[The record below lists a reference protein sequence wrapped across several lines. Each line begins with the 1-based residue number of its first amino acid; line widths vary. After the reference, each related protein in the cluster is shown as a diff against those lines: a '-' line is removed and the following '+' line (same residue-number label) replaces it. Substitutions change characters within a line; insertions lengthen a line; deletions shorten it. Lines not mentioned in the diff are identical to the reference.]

1 MKKFMWVLILL
12 SIFGLSGC
20 GSESSKEAKE
30 LQKKIINLVGI
41 PPEIVANI
49 CQDDNLNKVCDNN
62 ELQAKVSFKL
72 NDSLQTIWA
81 KLTQTAEG
89 RYLLETYD
97 PSKPLLLELED
108 KESQY
113 FTEQFT
119 IPFNGFKVEE
129 EEKELS
135 ILQSMVDSEYLQE
148 SQVKAIRE
156 TNSKDFYNVLLKDFE
171 VNLKTLNE
179 NDISTPRAVEAN
191 IKEVADEL
199 LANGVADT
207 LPQTLNEC
215 NGTQICI
222 DDILN
227 PLSQELQIDENES
240 NEIKANETKKT
251 KELFANK
258 TFYAYLVKD
267 SQPVIIEVKVNK
279 SADSWSYKTI
289 KGGDKSGIEIIE
301 IDGDKLT
308 IYHPEED
315 KPDINRVSANEKYIS
330 FVNNDSLEQMKFFYT
345 KLDAEEA
352 FIKGITPST
361 GESNKFTFP
370 ATFYNSI
377 SIDNE
382 GNGVQYEA
390 DRLSFTS
397 DKKFIYNEL
406 ILKDGKFIIDSTA
419 NSDYSIV
426 NGEWKKDNDSAIQPQ
441 YSDDYTVAILERDVK
456 LTINSIRNIEGKNIK
471 IDGSDKEVLMLKG
484 AEEITFGYE
493 VLKNKYYIN
502 EKQSARTFEEL
513 IKNNCDNSWFSHVD
527 ENSDIRGIA
536 FSCGQENQTS
546 GSLVGVTHDGSLV
559 KNGIGSWEI
568 ITLPNS
574 NIKALI
580 TTIEKK
586 YHPDQ
591 YFPLFSIKNGEL
603 WRGDYEKAGTKDTFV
618 AYNEVAFDAFT
629 KEILDMANNVSK
641 EIAFTKELL
650 QNKVVY
656 ELAYIEDD
664 GTKGYGKTTFKSDT
678 FAIRN
683 EIAVSS
689 EGKVVEEN
697 SFDVNFVLEDG
708 KIRFETKED
717 SIFWVLNRIDET
729 SWTVTFQK
737 DYGKNGTIEQS
748 ESKIFYFSK
757 PSNFPENL

>member
-1 MKKFMWVLILL
+1 MKSFMWLLILL

-49 CQDDNLNKVCDNN
+49 CQDDNINKVCDKS
-62 ELQAKVSFKL
+62 ELQAKVSFSK
-72 NDSLQTIWA
+72 NDTMQTIWA

-97 PSKPLLLELED
+97 PSKPLLLELKD

-129 EEKELS
+129 KEKELS
-135 ILQSMVDSEYLQE
+135 ILQSMVDSDYLQE
-148 SQVKAIRE
+148 SQVQAIRE
-156 TNSKDFYNVLLKDFE
+156 VNSQDFYNVLLKDFE

-215 NGTQICI
+215 NGTQNCI

-240 NEIKANETKKT
+240 KEIKANETQKT
-251 KELFANK
+251 KELFSDK
-258 TFYAYLVKD
+258 TFYAYLLKD

-279 SADSWSYKTI
+279 DADSWVYKTI
-289 KGGDKSGIEIIE
+289 EGGDKSGIETIE

-308 IYHPEED
+308 IYRPEED
-315 KPDINRVSANEKYIS
+315 TPDINRVLANEKYIS
-330 FVNNDSLEQMKFFYT
+330 FVNNSLEKMKFFYT
-345 KLDAEEA
+345 KTDAQEEFA
-352 FIKGITPST
+352 RATPPPT
-361 GESNKFTFP
+361 EEENKFTFP
-370 ATFYNSI
+370 SSFYSSI
-377 SIDNE
+377 SIDDE
-382 GNGVQYEA
+382 GNGVQYKA
-390 DRLSFTS
+390 DRLSFSS
-397 DKKFIYNEL
+397 DKKVNYNEL
-406 ILKDGKFIIDSTA
+406 ILQDGKFIIDSTA
-419 NSDYSIV
+419 NTDYSIV
-426 NGEWKKDNDSAIQPQ
+426 NGEWKKDNDGATQAQ
-441 YSDDYTVAILERDVK
+441 YSDDYTVAILERDIK

-484 AEEITFGYE
+484 AEEIILGYE
-493 VLKNKYYIN
+493 VLKDKYYIN
-502 EKQSARTFEEL
+502 EKQNDRSFEEL
-513 IKNNCDNSWFSHVD
+513 IKNSCDNSWFSHVD

-546 GSLVGVTHDGSLV
+546 GSLVGVKYDGSLV
-559 KNGIGSWEI
+559 KDGIGSWEI

-580 TTIEKK
+580 TTIDKR

-591 YFPLFSIKNGEL
+591 YFPLFSIKDGEL
-603 WRGDYEKAGTKDTFV
+603 WRGDYEKAGAKDTFI
-618 AYNEVAFDAFT
+618 AYNEIAFDAFS
-629 KEILDMANNVSK
+629 KKMVEMANSVSK

-650 QNKVVY
+650 QDKVVY

-678 FAIRN
+678 FAIRD

-697 SFDVNFVLEDG
+697 SFDANFVLEDG
-708 KIRFETKED
+708 KIKYETEED
-717 SIFWVLNRIDET
+717 YIFWVLNRIEET

-737 DYGKNGTIEQS
+737 DNGKDGTIEQS
-748 ESKIFYFSK
+748 ESKTFYFSK